1 MHLKQRLN
9 SHIQLINNINFIQ
22 AAIVESAEKV
32 PFKIRTIEEGN
43 FFLTAAF
50 NIMYTKSVK
59 KCCYTLKFCYLL
71 KNIVTH
77 GVFSVNSS
85 ILSSNMPKC

>member
-1 MHLKQRLN
+1 M
-9 SHIQLINNINFIQ
+9 
-22 AAIVESAEKV
+22 
-32 PFKIRTIEEGN
+32 EEGD

-85 ILSSNMPKC
+85 ILSCNMPKC